1 MQMEEY
7 NINQHTQQLDVR
19 EAHLCIREYRYDHS
33 EAEIRAAK
41 MRGMDMR
48 SERGSE

>member
-7 NINQHTQQLDVR
+7 NINQHTRQLDVH
-19 EAHLCIREYRYDHS
+19 EAHLCTREHRYDHS

-41 MRGMDMR
+41 MRGTDMG